1 MNYATIK
8 PFDVANG
15 PGVRVSL
22 FVSGCRHHC
31 PGCFNQIAWDF
42 GYGTEFTKNTVDEI
56 MEAISHDYISGITVL
71 GGEPFEPENLSTV
84 KALCQEIKEKYPDK
98 SVWVYTGLQYE
109 DVEEA
114 SAMKYIDVLVDG
126 PFVQSL
132 KDMTLSFRGS
142 KNQRIIDVRKT
153 RESGTIKLYIEE

>member
-1 MNYATIK
+1 MNYASINK
-8 PFDVANG
+8 ADVANG

-42 GYGTEFTKNTVDEI
+42 GYGAEFTKNTVDEI
-56 MEAISHDYISGITVL
+56 MEALSHDYISGITVL

-84 KALCQEIKEKYPDK
+84 KVLCQEIKERYPDK
-98 SVWVYTGLQYE
+98 SIWVYTGLQYE
-109 DVEEA
+109 DVEET
-114 SAMKYIDVLVDG
+114 SAMKYVDVLVDG

-132 KDMTLSFRGS
+132 KDLTLSFRGS

>member
-1 MNYATIK
+1 MNYASINK
-8 PFDVANG
+8 VDVANG

>member
-1 MNYATIK
+1 MNYASINIA
-8 PFDVANG
+8 DVANG

-42 GYGTEFTKNTVDEI
+42 GYGTEFTKNTMDEI

-84 KALCQEIKEKYPDK
+84 KALCQDIKERYPDK
-98 SVWVYTGLQYE
+98 SIWVYTGLQYE

-132 KDMTLSFRGS
+132 KDLTLSFRGS

>member
-1 MNYATIK
+1 MNYASINK
-8 PFDVANG
+8 ADVANG

-56 MEAISHDYISGITVL
+56 MEAINHDYISGITVL

-84 KALCQEIKEKYPDK
+84 KALCQEIKERYPDK
-98 SVWVYTGLQYE
+98 SIWVYTGLQYE

-126 PFVQSL
+126 PFIQSL
-132 KDMTLSFRGS
+132 KDLTLSFRGS

>member
-1 MNYATIK
+1 MNYASINK
-8 PFDVANG
+8 ADVANG

-84 KALCQEIKEKYPDK
+84 KALCQEIKERYPDK
-98 SVWVYTGLQYE
+98 SIWVYTGLHYE

-126 PFVQSL
+126 PFIQSL
-132 KDMTLSFRGS
+132 KDLTLSFRGS

>member
-1 MNYATIK
+1 MNYASINK
-8 PFDVANG
+8 ADVANG

-42 GYGTEFTKNTVDEI
+42 GYGTEFTKNTMDEI

-84 KALCQEIKEKYPDK
+84 KTLCQEIKERYPDK
-98 SVWVYTGLQYE
+98 SIWVYTGLQYE

-132 KDMTLSFRGS
+132 KDLTLSFRGS